1 MKPDRLVLPPIMAT
15 QREQRPH
22 FYQHY
27 LFFPQ
32 LGFYADPF
40 HSLGGLD
47 YCFTENWT

>member
-1 MKPDRLVLPPIMAT
+1 MKPDKLVLPPIKAT

-27 LFFPQ
+27 LFYPSWDSTLTLF
-32 LGFYADPF
+32 
-40 HSLGGLD
+40 SLGDLD